1 MFFTIKPKRNNSCS
15 LLFMKCSLVILFIFF
30 FSPLAT
36 ITFGAE
42 SNYLLFPNLVSN
54 SNFEHDVD
62 ENGIPDGWLRDP
74 SAGISSTKPNVQKG
88 LKSEKSLHI
97 MADETAAWKSEV
109 TGINPGHYY
118 LLTFWVKREGIKYG
132 KYPYLRIFGREIR
145 MNELFSWGSWRKVA
159 YLLKSDSRRKTTIA
173 FLARRLSHG
182 ISFDRVFLKEFSFK
196 KLRPANGK
204 TVTGGKPHLS
214 WKLPINHMV
223 LRVTIDL
230 SQYPLEPEHSSA
242 KGIQIELMSPQGHGV
257 RLYKTLYEGKW
268 FWRLRAYL
276 GREEVARSPVQ
287 VFQVE
292 SKNKTLGRL
301 PFHIKLYSSQTPSSF
316 FPIGIFTDNLK
327 GIDELKQVGFNSV
340 HHYLKY
346 PDMLQKALEKLASV
360 GMKALLT
367 APDTKEKTSFYNFVK
382 KAAAS
387 QALLGWFMIDEPE
400 GYGTFPEQIWKRSS
414 LLRRA
419 NSFHPTALTLI
430 RSRMALYYGPA
441 ADIILVDPYPIPTN
455 PITWISDSIQN
466 VHRALGSDKTVWTV
480 IQAFNWKMEPH
491 YPKSKPGRFPTPAEQ
506 RAMTFLAIAN
516 NAKGI
521 FFFAEKRARKNLAYW
536 NYLKKLAGELRCLYP
551 LLTSKNAITQP

>member
-1 MFFTIKPKRNNSCS
+1 
-15 LLFMKCSLVILFIFF
+15 
-30 FSPLAT
+30 
-36 ITFGAE
+36 
-42 SNYLLFPNLVSN
+42 
-54 SNFEHDVD
+54 
-62 ENGIPDGWLRDP
+62 
-74 SAGISSTKPNVQKG
+74 
-88 LKSEKSLHI
+88 
-97 MADETAAWKSEV
+97 
-109 TGINPGHYY
+109 
-118 LLTFWVKREGIKYG
+118 
-132 KYPYLRIFGREIR
+132 

-182 ISFDRVFLKEFSFK
+182 ISFDQVFLKEFSFK

-230 SQYPLEPEHSSA
+230 SQYPLETEHSSA

-301 PFHIKLYSSQTPSSF
+301 PSHIKLYSSQTPSSF
-316 FPIGIFTDNLK
+316 FPIGVLTDNLK

-367 APDTKEKTSFYNFVK
+367 APDTKEKTSFYNFQKGGSVPSTPWLVHDRRTRRVRHISRTNLEK
-382 KAAAS
+382 KFTAPQSEFFSPHIMRRNRAKRGGN
-387 QALLGWFMIDEPE
+387 LCNHMI
-400 GYGTFPEQIWKRSS
+400 
-414 LLRRA
+414 
-419 NSFHPTALTLI
+419 
-430 RSRMALYYGPA
+430 
-441 ADIILVDPYPIPTN
+441 
-455 PITWISDSIQN
+455 
-466 VHRALGSDKTVWTV
+466 
-480 IQAFNWKMEPH
+480 
-491 YPKSKPGRFPTPAEQ
+491 
-506 RAMTFLAIAN
+506 
-516 NAKGI
+516 
-521 FFFAEKRARKNLAYW
+521 
-536 NYLKKLAGELRCLYP
+536 
-551 LLTSKNAITQP
+551 